1 MNSCKKLFTVDFYT
15 QHTAHVELA
24 SATVCFI
31 YFQGWNESNL
41 RCVSVT
47 GLKHAM
53 DASVVS
59 IVS

>member
-1 MNSCKKLFTVDFYT
+1 MHAKKLFTVDFYT
-15 QHTAHVELA
+15 QHMPHIELA

-31 YFQGWNESNL
+31 YFQSCNESNL

-47 GLKHAM
+47 GLKHEM

-59 IVS
+59 IVG